1 MRILVTNDDGI
12 QAPALVSLVE
22 WAKILGEV
30 LVVAPLYEQSGK
42 SQGIDIIHPFHVE
55 ETTLAG
61 VKAYAVDSTPADCV
75 RFAILGLK
83 EEFDLVISG
92 INRGFNLGRDIVY
105 SGTVG
110 AIYEAANLGV
120 KSLALSTAPSTM
132 EMALKGL
139 GTMWAYFEEHA
150 LFQKSGIF
158 NVNFPMTEP
167 VGIRITRQGGPYY
180 SDVFTKQED
189 GTYTQTGI
197 FVFEESGNLDL
208 DTDST
213 LAGYISIT
221 PLTQERTD
229 LGVYEALKE
238 LNS

>member
-12 QAPALVSLVE
+12 EAPALVSLVE
-22 WAKILGEV
+22 WAKTLGDV

-42 SQGIDIIHPFHVE
+42 SQGIDIIHPFYVK

-61 VKAYAVDSTPADCV
+61 TRAYAVDSTPADCV
-75 RFAILGLK
+75 RFALLGLQ

-120 KSLALSTAPSTM
+120 RSLALSTAPSSM
-132 EMALKGL
+132 ENAIAHLD
-139 GTMWAYFEEHA
+139 TMWQYFTTNT
-150 LFQKSGIF
+150 LFRKNDIY
-158 NVNFPMTEP
+158 NVNFPMMEP
-167 VGIRITRQGGPYY
+167 KGIRITRQGGPYY

-197 FVFEESGNLDL
+197 FVFEESGDLSL

-229 LGVYEALKE
+229 LGVYEELKQ